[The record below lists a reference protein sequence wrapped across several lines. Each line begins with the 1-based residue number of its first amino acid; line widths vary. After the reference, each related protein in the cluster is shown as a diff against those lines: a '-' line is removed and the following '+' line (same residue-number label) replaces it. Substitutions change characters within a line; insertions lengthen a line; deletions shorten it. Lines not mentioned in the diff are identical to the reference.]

1 VTRVGLVDWRLP
13 VTGPDAVSLAA
24 RLGVDGIQLDLGG
37 PCRAPALDEPERLRA
52 VRKAFAETGIAALA
66 VSVNVLNDIGI
77 TVVDAAAEVRQVI
90 VRALHTAVELG
101 AGLVFLPSFR
111 RSAITGPDELTRTA
125 EVLHWACAQAERLEL
140 LLANENVLR
149 PEALRQ
155 LIDQVGSPAFRIVL
169 DTGNPAK
176 AGLDPVEVIRA
187 AGDALADQVHVK
199 NRDDRKPLSINDPT
213 LLNTLTELTHADVFV
228 LENDHRDG
236 DLRRLGADLEW
247 VRTARELRRDPC
259 Q

>member
-1 VTRVGLVDWRLP
+1 MTRIGLVDWRLP

-37 PCRAPALDEPERLRA
+37 PCRAPALDAPERLRS
-52 VRKAFAETGIAALA
+52 VRKAFSRTGIAPLA
-66 VSVNVLNDIGI
+66 VSVNTLNDIGI
-77 TVVDAAAEVRQVI
+77 TVADAAAEVRQVI
-90 VRALHTAVELG
+90 TRALHAAVELG

-111 RSAITGPDELTRTA
+111 RSAITGPRQLARTA
-125 EVLHWACAQAERLEL
+125 EVLRWACAEAERRGL
-140 LLANENVLR
+140 LLASENVLQ
-149 PEALRQ
+149 PSELRL
-155 LIDQVGSPAFRIVL
+155 LIEQVGSSAFRIVL

-187 AGDALADQVHVK
+187 AGDTLADQVHLK
-199 NRDDRKPLSINDPT
+199 NPDDRLPLSVNAPAVLGAIR
-213 LLNTLTELTHADVFV
+213 ELEHTDVFV

-247 VRTARELRRDPC
+247 VRLALN
-259 Q
+259 